1 MTHAFSISHPAH
13 CGVTRRDR
21 GGGSAGN
28 AGPDQIDSEVNQMK
42 KNDIRMAAAAGA
54 LVSVSMISM
63 GQAMADDPWSF
74 SANIGAVSNYVWRGV
89 TQTGDQA
96 AIQGGLDVAHA
107 SGFYAGTWAS
117 NIDWDEG
124 ASEEVVISPA
134 YNEDGSLMVVDG
146 VQMYTGETVGAD
158 PASPNYE
165 LDFYLGFGG
174 NITDDLSY
182 DLNTIYYAYPDGRD
196 SDFWEIGG
204 SATYKWFTLGLAYTV
219 YGENDGGLFDQGDLY
234 YFGGAEFALPYDFG
248 FSVRGG
254 YYQFRNDE
262 VVVGTVTDTAGMT
275 VDVTESADYW
285 NYGASIS
292 REAGDF
298 GTFSLNWDQNS
309 GKQSVGYD
317 TDPKFWVGWNKE
329 F

>member
-1 MTHAFSISHPAH
+1 M
-13 CGVTRRDR
+13 
-21 GGGSAGN
+21 SA
-28 AGPDQIDSEVNQMK
+28 
-42 KNDIRMAAAAGA
+42 
-54 LVSVSMISM
+54 SMISAN
-63 GQAMADDPWSF
+63 QALAQGPWSF
-74 SANIGAVSNYVWRGV
+74 SANIGAVSNYMWRGV
-89 TQTGDQA
+89 TQTGDQP
-96 AIQGGLDVAHA
+96 AIQGGLDVAHE
-107 SGFYAGTWAS
+107 SGFYAGTWIS

-124 ASEEVVISPA
+124 SSEEVTGTVA
-134 YNEDGSLMVVDG
+134 YDPETDSFAMDDDGNLIV
-146 VQMYTGETVGAD
+146 TGATSGAD

-165 LDFYLGFGG
+165 LDVYMGFGG

-262 VVVGTVTDTAGMT
+262 VVVGTVTDAAGMT
-275 VDVTESADYW
+275 FDVTESADYW

-298 GTFSLNWDQNS
+298 GTFSLNWDQNDGNS
-309 GKQSVGYD
+309 DLGYD
-317 TDPKFWVGWNKE
+317 NDPKFWVGWNKE

>member
-1 MTHAFSISHPAH
+1 MKAQSIRS
-13 CGVTRRDR
+13 V
-21 GGGSAGN
+21 
-28 AGPDQIDSEVNQMK
+28 
-42 KNDIRMAAAAGA
+42 AAASA
-54 LVSVSMISM
+54 LVTVSIASM
-63 GQAMADDPWSF
+63 NQALAQDPWSF
-74 SANIGAVSNYVWRGV
+74 SANIGAVSNYMWRGV

-96 AIQGGLDVAHA
+96 AVQGGLDVAHE

-124 ASEEVVISPA
+124 SSEEVTGTVAADPTTASGFA
-134 YNEDGSLMVVDG
+134 EDADGNLIVTGATSGS
-146 VQMYTGETVGAD
+146 D

-174 NITDDLSY
+174 AINDDFSY

-234 YFGGAEFALPYDFG
+234 YFGGAEFALPYEFG

-254 YYQFRNDE
+254 YYQFSNDE
-262 VVVGTVTDTAGMT
+262 VVVGTVTDSAGMS

-298 GTFSLNWDQNS
+298 GTFSLNWDQNN

>member
-1 MTHAFSISHPAH
+1 MKAH
-13 CGVTRRDR
+13 H
-21 GGGSAGN
+21 
-28 AGPDQIDSEVNQMK
+28 
-42 KNDIRMAAAAGA
+42 IRTAAATCV
-54 LVSVSMISM
+54 LVSASMISAN
-63 GQAMADDPWSF
+63 QALAQGPWSF
-74 SANIGAVSNYVWRGV
+74 SANIGAVSNYIWRGV
-89 TQTGDQA
+89 TQTGDQP
-96 AIQGGLDVAHA
+96 AIQGGLDVAHE
-107 SGFYAGTWAS
+107 SGFYAGTWIS
-117 NIDWDEG
+117 NVDWDEG
-124 ASEEVVISPA
+124 SSEEVTGTVA
-134 YNEDGSLMVVDG
+134 YDPETDSFAMDDDGNLIV
-146 VQMYTGETVGAD
+146 TGATSGAD

-165 LDFYLGFGG
+165 LDVYMGFGG

-262 VVVGTVTDTAGMT
+262 VVVGTVTDAAGMT
-275 VDVTESADYW
+275 FDVTESADYW

-298 GTFSLNWDQNS
+298 GTFSLNWDQNDGNS
-309 GKQSVGYD
+309 DLGYD
-317 TDPKFWVGWNKE
+317 NDPKFWVGWNKE

>member
-1 MTHAFSISHPAH
+1 MKAHP
-13 CGVTRRDR
+13 TRT
-21 GGGSAGN
+21 
-28 AGPDQIDSEVNQMK
+28 
-42 KNDIRMAAAAGA
+42 AAATGV
-54 LVSVSMISM
+54 LLSVSMLSM
-63 GQAMADDPWSF
+63 SQALAQDPWSF

-89 TQTGDQA
+89 TQTGDQPA
-96 AIQGGLDVAHA
+96 VQGGLDVAHE
-107 SGFYAGTWAS
+107 SGFYAGTWLS
-117 NIDWDEG
+117 NVDFDEG
-124 ASEEVVISPA
+124 SSEDVTGTVA
-134 YNEDGSLMVVDG
+134 YDPETGTYAMDDDGNLIV
-146 VQMYTGETVGAD
+146 TGATSGAD
-158 PASPNYE
+158 PASANYE

-174 NITDDLSY
+174 SITDDLSY

-219 YGENDGGLFDQGDLY
+219 YGENDNGLFDDGDLY

-275 VDVTESADYW
+275 MDVTESADYW

-298 GTFSLNWDQNS
+298 GTFSLNWDQNN
-309 GKQSVGYD
+309 GKQDVGYD